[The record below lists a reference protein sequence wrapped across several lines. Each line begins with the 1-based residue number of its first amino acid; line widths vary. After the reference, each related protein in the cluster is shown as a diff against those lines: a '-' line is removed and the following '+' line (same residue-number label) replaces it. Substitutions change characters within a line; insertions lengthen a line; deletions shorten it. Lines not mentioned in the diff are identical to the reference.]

1 MRMVSTIRWTACT
14 DAFVLERTDASP
26 MERAHRRWGEAE
38 LQRAAQLQGGTVGIA
53 DLQRRSKYLL
63 KRRRLMEQRTAAEA
77 EAAAAAAPPAV
88 AAAAATGAGA
98 RCRALMSRFWKSFSL
113 GMRRHAWHI
122 ASTPVASSGNQ
133 ASE

>member
-77 EAAAAAAPPAV
+77 AAPP
-88 AAAAATGAGA
+88 TPPPMPLMRPTPPLSWLGQLDCRFA
-98 RCRALMSRFWKSFSL
+98 RLALDDDGER
-113 GMRRHAWHI
+113 G
-122 ASTPVASSGNQ
+122 
-133 ASE
+133 E